1 MAKIDERKDAHLDIC
16 RDKDVQYA
24 QMAGFEDVHLVHNAL
39 PEIDL
44 QKINCDVEFLGKK
57 LLAPIMISGMTG
69 GTERGLELNK
79 KLAAAAQEKKVA
91 LGLGSARP
99 MMRDAQKAKYYMVR
113 DDAPDVAIIANIGA
127 VQLKEY
133 DVDKIEAMVKKI
145 DANALA
151 VHLNAL
157 QEAIQPEGQSDFE
170 GVYSQIEKLCENIG
184 VPVIAKETGAGI
196 NSSVARQL
204 FDAGVQWVEVSG
216 RGGTSWSKV
225 EYERGGRLEG
235 FGEWGYPTVPAVCE
249 CARLGNTICSG
260 GVRNGIDVAKSISL
274 GARMA
279 GAAAPFLKAQDAAEE
294 IEKWMMQLKASMFL
308 CGAKNIA
315 QLEGAPVLITGAS
328 AEVMRL
334 RGIDPS
340 DYARRE
346 IDPREGGEARMPS
359 HYL

>member
-16 RDKDVQYA
+16 RDKEVQYA

-39 PEIDL
+39 PELDL
-44 QKINCDVEFLGKK
+44 KKINCDVEFLGKK

-69 GTERGLELNK
+69 GTERGHEINK

-99 MMRDAQKAKYYMVR
+99 MMQDAQKSKYYMVR

-145 DANALA
+145 DADALA

-157 QEAIQPEGQSDFE
+157 QEAIQPEGQTDFE
-170 GVYSQIEKLCENIG
+170 GVYAQMEKLCANLDA
-184 VPVIAKETGAGI
+184 PVIAKETGAGI
-196 NSSVARQL
+196 NSSVAKHL
-204 FDAGVQWVEVSG
+204 FDAGVKWVEVSG

-225 EYERGGRLEG
+225 EYARGGTLEG
-235 FGEWGYPTVPAVCE
+235 FEEWGYPTVPAVCE
-249 CARLGNTICSG
+249 CSMLGNTICSG
-260 GVRNGIDVAKSISL
+260 GVRNGIDAAKSIAL
-274 GARMA
+274 GAKMA
-279 GAAAPFLKAQDAAEE
+279 GAAAPFLRAADAGNE
-294 IEKWMMQLKASMFL
+294 IEKWIMQLKASMFL
-308 CGAKNIA
+308 CGAKNISELA
-315 QLEGAPVLITGAS
+315 GAPVLITGGS

-334 RGIDPS
+334 RGIEPS

-346 IDPREGGEARMPS
+346 IGGKKEGREKPT
-359 HYL
+359 HYM